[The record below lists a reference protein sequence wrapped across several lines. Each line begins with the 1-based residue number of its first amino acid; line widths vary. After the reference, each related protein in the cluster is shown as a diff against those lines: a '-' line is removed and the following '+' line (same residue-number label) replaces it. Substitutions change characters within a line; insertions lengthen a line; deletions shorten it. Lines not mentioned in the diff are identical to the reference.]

1 MHYTLFSQQTYHFL
15 LQSTDGFPIAEAWID
30 RNRCSDSNE
39 RHAKV
44 ITMINSYLEFL
55 DWDSANEYPELM
67 SMDLERILALAGRA
81 LRLTVWA
88 STLAM
93 ASSVPIIGQ
102 QTANRNELSKQ
113 IDILL
118 QNVNNDKYVP
128 LDSTFLF

>member
-1 MHYTLFSQQTYHFL
+1 
-15 LQSTDGFPIAEAWID
+15 
-30 RNRCSDSNE
+30 
-39 RHAKV
+39 
-44 ITMINSYLEFL
+44 MINSYLEFL
-55 DWDSANEYPELM
+55 DWNSANEYPELM

-118 QNVNNDKYVP
+118 QNVNNDKYVQ
-128 LDSTFLF
+128 LDSIFF